1 MLQEALQNAIL
12 ATRLQVGTPE
22 TVLGDRIRGS
32 RLMTKEPQIEGDV
45 WLDEIKA
52 GSVEVVEVVGS
63 NVGRVLAQLGIREGK
78 VLQVRRLAPLGG
90 PILVECGGS
99 AVAVGRGM
107 ARKVRV
113 RVLP

>member
-1 MLQEALQNAIL
+1 MLQEALQKAIM
-12 ATRLQVGTPE
+12 ANRLQVVTPE
-22 TVLGDRIRGS
+22 TAVGDPITGG
-32 RLMTKEPQIEGDV
+32 RLMAKEAQPEEMV
-45 WLDEIKA
+45 WLDEVKS
-52 GSVEVVEVVGS
+52 GGVQVVEVVGS

-99 AVAVGRGM
+99 TVAVGRGM

-113 RVLP
+113 RVLA